1 MTGEPTDIPF
11 THPDRQR
18 YFEDYIPGST
28 HNLGS
33 VAVDEQEVLEFARR
47 YDPQSIH
54 VSTEFA
60 ENGPFKGLIASGWH
74 TASLMMSLFAPN
86 YLSDVSSLSS
96 PGMDELRWIAPVR
109 PGDILTVNVLIAST
123 RRSSSKPDRGVV
135 NTDISVINQDG
146 VTVMSMS
153 AVNMVQCRSTDVT

>member
-1 MTGEPTDIPF
+1 MTTGTPDLPF
-11 THPDRQR
+11 THPDRDR
-18 YFEDYIPGST
+18 YFEDYKKGTT
-28 HNLGS
+28 HNLGT
-33 VAVDEQEVLEFARR
+33 VTVDEQELLEFARKF
-47 YDPQSIH
+47 DPQDIH
-54 VSTEFA
+54 TAKEEA
-60 ENGPFKGLIASGWH
+60 ENGPFGGLIASGWH

-96 PGMDELRWIAPVR
+96 PGMDELRWVAPVR